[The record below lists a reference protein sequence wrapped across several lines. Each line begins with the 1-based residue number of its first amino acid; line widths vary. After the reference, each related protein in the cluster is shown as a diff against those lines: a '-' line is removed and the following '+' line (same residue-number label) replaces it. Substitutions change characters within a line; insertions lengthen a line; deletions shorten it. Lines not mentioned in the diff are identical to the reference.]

1 MKRILFALLCILGV
15 SMGQAVTTSWT
26 WDSERDGATITG
38 TRGDS
43 SNPLTGTYE
52 NFSLVA
58 SFTLSSDVL
67 ASGGTLFEM
76 SGAGLQDE
84 TQRPALY
91 ETQRLALY
99 VKDGALWLKF
109 VGKNGVDLSEKNNM
123 KVSEGL
129 KAGEAYTFA
138 FTRGTNGS
146 NQMKFSLDG
155 ASAQSFYPTFSYNWA
170 GEMTSLTLDGNSM
183 TDFTIY
189 KGKMTDEELSQYS
202 VPEPTALALL
212 ALGVAGL
219 ALRRRVA

>member
-1 MKRILFALLCILGV
+1 MRRMLFALLCILGASFV
-15 SMGQAVTTSWT
+15 QAVTASWT
-26 WDSERDGATITG
+26 WDSERDGYTISG

-43 SNPLTGTYE
+43 SNPLTGTHT

-58 SFTLSSDVL
+58 SFTLSADVI

-76 SGAGLQDE
+76 SGAGLPDK
-84 TQRPALY
+84 TQC
-91 ETQRLALY
+91 LALY
-99 VKDGALWLKF
+99 VKDGALWLRF
-109 VGKNGVDLSEKNNM
+109 VGQNGEDDPSRNNT

-155 ASAQSFYPTFSYNWA
+155 ASAQSFYPTFNYNWA
-170 GEMTSLTLDGNSM
+170 DEMTSLTLDGNSM

>member
-1 MKRILFALLCILGV
+1 
-15 SMGQAVTTSWT
+15 MGQAVTTSWT
-26 WDSERDGATITG
+26 WDSERDGSTITG
-38 TRGDS
+38 TRGDP
-43 SNPLTGTYE
+43 SNPLTGTYT

-76 SGAGLQDE
+76 SGAGLPDK
-84 TQRPALY
+84 
-91 ETQRLALY
+91 TQRLALY
-99 VKDGALWLKF
+99 VRDGALWFKF
-109 VGKNGVDLSEKNNM
+109 VGQNGEDSLSGNNM

-155 ASAQSFYPTFSYNWA
+155 ASAQSFYTGISYNWA
-170 GEMTSLTLDGNSM
+170 GEMTSLTLDENSM
-183 TDFTIY
+183 TDFIIY
-189 KGKMTDEELSQYS
+189 EGKMTDEELSQYS

>member
-1 MKRILFALLCILGV
+1 MKRILLALLCILGV

-26 WDSERDGATITG
+26 WDSERDGSTITG

-43 SNPLTGTYE
+43 SNPLTGTYT

-76 SGAGLQDE
+76 SGAGL
-84 TQRPALY
+84 TGK
-91 ETQRLALY
+91 TQRLALY

-109 VGKNGVDLSEKNNM
+109 VGQNGEDSLSGNNT
-123 KVSEGL
+123 KISEGL

-146 NQMKFSLDG
+146 NQMMFSLNG
-155 ASAQSFYPTFSYNWA
+155 ASAQSFHSGINYNWA

-183 TDFTIY
+183 TDFIIY
-189 KGKMTDEELSQYS
+189 EGKMTDEELSQYS

-212 ALGVAGL
+212 ALGVVGL
-219 ALRRRVA
+219 TLRRRVA